1 MNRRKF
7 LQSAAALAAAR
18 HTLDSY
24 AAPPGTGT
32 GIAMR
37 PFGRTGEKVSMIGVG
52 GHDVCRP
59 REEKESLRM
68 MDRAIDLGATF
79 FDNAWEYHDGLGE
92 ERMGKVVSVPSKR
105 QKVFLM
111 TKVAARGA
119 AGAQKQLEDSLRRLR
134 TDVIDLWQ
142 FHHLDY
148 FHEIETIFGPGGAME
163 VAQKAR
169 KEGKVRYLGFTG
181 HTDPAVHLEMLE
193 RYDWDGV
200 MMVINILDA
209 HWHSFQNQVLPK
221 VVEKNMGVMGF
232 KTLSAARALTQA
244 YTVSEA
250 LRYVWSLPV
259 SVLISGMSRMQF
271 LDTNLDL
278 AMKFQPMSAAEK
290 RELLARTK
298 PFAGSDIESYKK
310 VVKRPEPAAGA

>member
-1 MNRRKF
+1 MNRRRF
-7 LQSAAALAAAR
+7 LQSAAAIAAA
-18 HTLDSY
+18 HKVLESY
-24 AAPPGTGT
+24 TPPPGTGT

-37 PFGRTGEKVSMIGVG
+37 PFGKTGEKVSMIGVG
-52 GHDVCRP
+52 GYDVCRP
-59 REEKESLRM
+59 HEEKESLRM

-79 FDNAWEYHDGLGE
+79 FDNAWAYHDGLSE
-92 ERMGKVVSVPSKR
+92 KRMGKVVSVPSKR
-105 QKVFLM
+105 QKVFVM
-111 TKVAARGA
+111 TKVMARDA

-134 TDVIDLWQ
+134 TDAIDLWQ
-142 FHHLDY
+142 FHDLSD
-148 FHEIETIFGPGGAME
+148 FQQIDTIFGPNGAME

-169 KEGKVRYLGFTG
+169 KEGKIRYLGFTG

-209 HWHSFQNQVLPK
+209 HWHSFQNLVLPK

-259 SVLISGMSRMQF
+259 SVLISGMGRMKF

-290 RELLARTK
+290 KALLARTK
-298 PFAGSDIESYKK
+298 PFAGPDIEDYKK
-310 VVKRPEPAAGA
+310 VVKRA

>member
-7 LQSAAALAAAR
+7 LQSAAALAAVR
-18 HTLDSY
+18 HTLDSH

-37 PFGRTGEKVSMIGVG
+37 PFGKTGEKVSMIGVG
-52 GHDVCRP
+52 GYDVCRP
-59 REEKESLRM
+59 REEKGSLRI

-79 FDNAWEYHDGLGE
+79 FDNAWEYHDGLSE

-111 TKVAARGA
+111 TKVLARDA

-134 TDVIDLWQ
+134 TDLDLWQ
-142 FHHLDY
+142 FHSIQSFQD
-148 FHEIETIFGPGGAME
+148 IETIFGPRGAME

-181 HTDPAVHLEMLE
+181 HTDPALHLEMLE

-200 MMVINILDA
+200 MMVLNILDA

-232 KTLSAARALTQA
+232 KTLSYARALTQA
-244 YTVSEA
+244 YTVNEG

-259 SVLISGMSRMQF
+259 SVLISGMGRMEF

-290 RELLARTK
+290 RALLARTK
-298 PFAGSDIESYKK
+298 PFAGQDVEDYKK
-310 VVKRPEPAAGA
+310 VVQKPKAAAGA